1 MKNYYFKELIRDNI
15 RDNDK
20 AEFIGYGNP
29 DADILIIGKECAIDP
44 KHDPDNIYDLS
55 ITKNGKQWL
64 SIINDTNKQNPDNV
78 PSWFSECPREEKFS
92 PLFPFKGQ
100 LFTQEKK
107 RKNMR
112 TNTTKKR
119 DENHGTNTTWYNYQ
133 KLIDKIRAIDSNHP
147 DRTKNDEID
156 FLKYCF
162 ITEFSGICSL
172 YSKKSPEATESIKNR
187 TTNLL
192 NHLFFK
198 SFPIIIIACGHYVRQ
213 YKDIIDL
220 QKLFEVKWDE
230 RTIEVENNWYNLHKG
245 NNKIL
250 IHTNQLSMNISNQ
263 LLDEIAKECQPLFKG
278 IKQEDIHVK

>member
-78 PSWFSECPREEKFS
+78 PSWFPCPREEKFS

-107 RKNMR
+107 KYADQYY
-112 TNTTKKR
+112 KEKR
-119 DENHGTNTTWYNYQ
+119 
-133 KLIDKIRAIDSNHP
+133 
-147 DRTKNDEID
+147 
-156 FLKYCF
+156 
-162 ITEFSGICSL
+162 
-172 YSKKSPEATESIKNR
+172 
-187 TTNLL
+187 
-192 NHLFFK
+192 
-198 SFPIIIIACGHYVRQ
+198 
-213 YKDIIDL
+213 
-220 QKLFEVKWDE
+220 
-230 RTIEVENNWYNLHKG
+230 
-245 NNKIL
+245 
-250 IHTNQLSMNISNQ
+250 
-263 LLDEIAKECQPLFKG
+263 
-278 IKQEDIHVK
+278 

>member
-1 MKNYYFKELIRDNI
+1 
-15 RDNDK
+15 
-20 AEFIGYGNP
+20 
-29 DADILIIGKECAIDP
+29 
-44 KHDPDNIYDLS
+44 
-55 ITKNGKQWL
+55 
-64 SIINDTNKQNPDNV
+64 
-78 PSWFSECPREEKFS
+78 
-92 PLFPFKGQ
+92 
-100 LFTQEKK
+100 
-107 RKNMR
+107 MR

-162 ITEFSGICSL
+162 ITEFSGICSP
-172 YSKKSPEATESIKNR
+172 YSKKSPEVTESIKNR

>member
-1 MKNYYFKELIRDNI
+1 M
-15 RDNDK
+15 
-20 AEFIGYGNP
+20 
-29 DADILIIGKECAIDP
+29 
-44 KHDPDNIYDLS
+44 
-55 ITKNGKQWL
+55 
-64 SIINDTNKQNPDNV
+64 
-78 PSWFSECPREEKFS
+78 
-92 PLFPFKGQ
+92 
-100 LFTQEKK
+100 
-107 RKNMR
+107 
-112 TNTTKKR
+112 
-119 DENHGTNTTWYNYQ
+119 TTWYNYQ

-147 DRTKNDEID
+147 GRTKDDEID
-156 FLKYCF
+156 FLKDCF

-172 YSKKSPEATESIKNR
+172 YSKKSPEVTESIKNR

-192 NHLFFK
+192 NHPFFK

-263 LLDEIAKECQPLFKG
+263 LLDEIANECQPLFKR
-278 IKQEDIHVK
+278 IKQEDMHVK